1 MSLVTYMKIKNKKV
15 VKYLT
20 RITKAVKVNNMKTE
34 TTYRKKGNYYGKWY
48 FVDNTITNGCKLKE
62 MDIPLQINLDVL
74 TIVGCFIGTLNLFG

>member
-20 RITKAVKVNNMKTE
+20 RILKGVKFNNMKTK
-34 TTYRKKGNYYGKWY
+34 TTYRKKGSYYGKWF
-48 FVDNTITNGCKLKE
+48 FVDNTIENGSKLKE
-62 MDIPLQINLDVL
+62 MDIALQINLDVL